1 MKNLRMVG
9 TIGSL
14 WLLLLAVAVI
24 FAAGRQMLA
33 IRPADSY
40 EDAGVHSFLAYRV
53 LPSQMLNTGAAGRY
67 RRMNPTRT
75 VYKVHYLATDGSG
88 YQWSEQVMSREFG
101 QDMVDAEA
109 ETERRVLRIPADGTY
124 ITVGAD
130 QTAESY
136 TAGLRQKYVQALVP
150 SGAYILL
157 YLLVKIVLW
166 VRRNGKAA

>member
-1 MKNLRMVG
+1 MNNLRMVG

-14 WLLLLAVAVI
+14 WLLLLAAAVI
-24 FAAGRQMLA
+24 FVTGRQMLA

-53 LPSQMLNTGAAGRY
+53 LPRQVPNTGATGRY

-75 VYKVHYLATDGSG
+75 VYEVHYLATDGSG
-88 YQWSEQVMSREFG
+88 YQCSEQVMSRDFG
-101 QDMVDAEA
+101 QDMVDGKL
-109 ETERRVLRIPADGTY
+109 ETERRVLRISADGAY
-124 ITVGAD
+124 ITVGAN

-136 TAGLRQKYVQALVP
+136 TAGLQQKYVWALVP

-157 YLLVKIVLW
+157 YLLVKIVFL
-166 VRRNGKAA
+166 VKRNRKAV

>member
-14 WLLLLAVAVI
+14 WLLVLAAAVI
-24 FAAGRQMLA
+24 FVAGKQMLA
-33 IRPADSY
+33 IRPAGSH
-40 EDAGVHSFLAYRV
+40 EDTGVHSFLAYRI
-53 LPSQMLNTGAAGRY
+53 LPSQVPNTGATGRY

-88 YQWSEQVMSREFG
+88 YQWSEQVVSRELG
-101 QDMVDAEA
+101 QDMVDDKL

-124 ITVGAD
+124 ITVAAD

-136 TAGLRQKYVQALVP
+136 TAGLRQRYVWALAL
-150 SGAYILL
+150 SGVYILL
-157 YLLVKIVLW
+157 YLLVKIVLL
-166 VRRNGKAA
+166 VRRNRRAA